1 MRLSC
6 LYPPD
11 PEGLWPDL
19 PISKHASA
27 AGRSDAV
34 PSSNFFRKKL
44 MKKLMKKLINWSRFA
59 LAALALCGTAG
70 LTTAAE
76 LVIG

>member
-19 PISKHASA
+19 QISKHASA

-34 PSSNFFRKKL
+34 PSSNLFR
-44 MKKLMKKLINWSRFA
+44 KKLMKKLINWSRFA

>member
-1 MRLSC
+1 
-6 LYPPD
+6 
-11 PEGLWPDL
+11 
-19 PISKHASA
+19 
-27 AGRSDAV
+27 
-34 PSSNFFRKKL
+34 
-44 MKKLMKKLINWSRFA
+44 MKTLIHWSRFA